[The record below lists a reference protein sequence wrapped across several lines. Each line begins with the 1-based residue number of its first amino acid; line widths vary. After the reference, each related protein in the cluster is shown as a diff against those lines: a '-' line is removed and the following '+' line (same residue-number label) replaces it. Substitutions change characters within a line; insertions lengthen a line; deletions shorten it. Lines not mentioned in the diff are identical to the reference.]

1 MDSGMASDDWARDGK
16 RRSSQNVKP
25 EIWKKEE
32 STDMK
37 IRTNSLVL
45 TAAFA
50 GLLSGTMTRL
60 SAASGA
66 SSNSN
71 PAMSSVSQFVGQFG
85 GAAKDDKKSDKK
97 AEKDKN
103 SCKGKGGCGS
113 DSSKH
118 ETSKKGKK

>member
-1 MDSGMASDDWARDGK
+1 MASADQVRTLNQKSGRK
-16 RRSSQNVKP
+16 RK
-25 EIWKKEE
+25 
-32 STDMK
+32 STNMK

-71 PAMSSVSQFVGQFG
+71 AAMSFLSQFAGQFAG
-85 GAAKDDKKSDKK
+85 TAKDDKKGDKK

-113 DSSKH
+113 DSDSSKND
-118 ETSKKGKK
+118 TSKKGKK